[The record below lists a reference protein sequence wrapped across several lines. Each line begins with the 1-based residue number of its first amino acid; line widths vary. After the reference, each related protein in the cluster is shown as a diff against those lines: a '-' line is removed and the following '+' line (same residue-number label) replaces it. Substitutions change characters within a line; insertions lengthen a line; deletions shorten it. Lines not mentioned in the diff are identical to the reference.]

1 MVQPLRPFI
10 DSVRVAEGLEILP
23 HAKAEVVL
31 SARSVAAFT
40 LDNAASNVVIPFS
53 HSEDLPSTSGDRAL
67 QELEQPLQTL
77 LVHSVTAS
85 TLCAQSGVVIGTQKS
100 LPQVAWQ
107 TSIDSV
113 HHFHR
118 VVPLKPNL
126 GLLRLHR
133 MKQAE
138 VLSHRKNQAVN
149 RLEVDLLYRADLQA
163 VDEEDPVLFQHR
175 YGIFCRHRV
184 VVEVVRC

>member
-1 MVQPLRPFI
+1 MVQPLSPFI
-10 DSVRVAEGLEILP
+10 DSVRVALGLEILP

-40 LDNAASNVVIPFS
+40 FDDADSNVVTPFS
-53 HSEDLPSTSGDRAL
+53 HSEDLLSTSGDRAL

-100 LPQVAWQ
+100 LPPVAWQ
-107 TSIDSV
+107 TSIDSL

-118 VVPLKPNL
+118 VVPLKLNL
-126 GLLRLHR
+126 GPITFLR

-138 VLSHRKNQAVN
+138 VLRHRKNQAVN
-149 RLEVDLLYRADLQA
+149 RPEVDLLHRADLQA

-175 YGIFCRHRV
+175 HGILCRHRV

>member
-1 MVQPLRPFI
+1 MVQPLSPFI

-40 LDNAASNVVIPFS
+40 FDDADSIVVTPVS
-53 HSEDLPSTSGDRAL
+53 HSKDLLSTSGDRAL

-85 TLCAQSGVVIGTQKS
+85 TLCVQSGVVIRTQKS

-107 TSIDSV
+107 TSIDSL

-118 VVPLKPNL
+118 VVSLKLNL

-138 VLSHRKNQAVN
+138 VLSHRKN
-149 RLEVDLLYRADLQA
+149 
-163 VDEEDPVLFQHR
+163 
-175 YGIFCRHRV
+175 
-184 VVEVVRC
+184 

>member
-1 MVQPLRPFI
+1 MVQPLSPFI
-10 DSVRVAEGLEILP
+10 DSVRVALGLEILP

-85 TLCAQSGVVIGTQKS
+85 TPFVQSGVVIGTQQS
-100 LPQVAWQ
+100 LPQVWFQA
-107 TSIDSV
+107 SV
-113 HHFHR
+113 YSLQHFHR
-118 VVPLKPNL
+118 VVPL
-126 GLLRLHR
+126 
-133 MKQAE
+133 
-138 VLSHRKNQAVN
+138 
-149 RLEVDLLYRADLQA
+149 
-163 VDEEDPVLFQHR
+163 
-175 YGIFCRHRV
+175 
-184 VVEVVRC
+184 